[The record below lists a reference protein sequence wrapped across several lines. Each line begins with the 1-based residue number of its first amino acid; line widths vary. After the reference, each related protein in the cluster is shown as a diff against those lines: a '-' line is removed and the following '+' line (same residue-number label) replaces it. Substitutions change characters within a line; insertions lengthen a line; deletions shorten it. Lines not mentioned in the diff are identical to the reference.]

1 MHLLA
6 GSEPEPLGDL
16 RLGIAVCGGQ
26 RRVEPSGQ
34 DVAQP
39 GARGAQFARREDDV
53 ARAGGAAAL
62 DVCGRGAAAG
72 AAPGET
78 AAASALTRWGRP
90 PTAVG
95 VLMTL
100 TGGIVALP
108 LIGIV
113 LYQAAWL
120 VITLF
125 FPLMQR

>member
-1 MHLLA
+1 M
-6 GSEPEPLGDL
+6 GSL
-16 RLGIAVCGGQ
+16 
-26 RRVEPSGQ
+26 
-34 DVAQP
+34 
-39 GARGAQFARREDDV
+39 
-53 ARAGGAAAL
+53 
-62 DVCGRGAAAG
+62 
-72 AAPGET
+72 
-78 AAASALTRWGRP
+78 WY
-90 PTAVG
+90 AVG

>member
-1 MHLLA
+1 MFEHGRSRLSCWYSAIGFLQI
-6 GSEPEPLGDL
+6 ELG
-16 RLGIAVCGGQ
+16 
-26 RRVEPSGQ
+26 
-34 DVAQP
+34 
-39 GARGAQFARREDDV
+39 
-53 ARAGGAAAL
+53 AAL
-62 DVCGRGAAAG
+62 DAGGDLVGGLVAAAG
-72 AAPGET
+72 AAQGEKY
-78 AAASALTRWGRP
+78 ASYALTLSVLAS
-90 PTAVG
+90 TAVG

>member
-1 MHLLA
+1 MLFSGDDIYKPVKVLSGAEHEAVAPAVAWLPESEGSMLHL
-6 GSEPEPLGDL
+6 GSFRSL
-16 RLGIAVCGGQ
+16 VGGL
-26 RRVEPSGQ
+26 V
-34 DVAQP
+34 
-39 GARGAQFARREDDV
+39 
-53 ARAGGAAAL
+53 
-62 DVCGRGAAAG
+62 AAAG
-72 AAPGET
+72 AAQGEKY
-78 AAASALTRWGRP
+78 ASYALTLSVLAR
-90 PTAVG
+90 TAVG

>member
-1 MHLLA
+1 MPIS
-6 GSEPEPLGDL
+6 GSATMPPVSV
-16 RLGIAVCGGQ
+16 I
-26 RRVEPSGQ
+26 S
-34 DVAQP
+34 
-39 GARGAQFARREDDV
+39 
-53 ARAGGAAAL
+53 
-62 DVCGRGAAAG
+62 
-72 AAPGET
+72 T
-78 AAASALTRWGRP
+78 
-90 PTAVG
+90 PTAVLASPAGG

>member
-1 MHLLA
+1 MNLYLLF
-6 GSEPEPLGDL
+6 LT
-16 RLGIAVCGGQ
+16 
-26 RRVEPSGQ
+26 
-34 DVAQP
+34 VATLTVLSP
-39 GARGAQFARREDDV
+39 G
-53 ARAGGAAAL
+53 
-62 DVCGRGAAAG
+62 
-72 AAPGET
+72 P
-78 AAASALTRWGRP
+78 
-90 PTAVG
+90 G